1 MVKSF
6 WYKRVIFLQCSYK
19 NGYLYLYNP
28 QVHLMCLLMRGR
40 YLNQVC
46 NDLDLRG
53 IALSLIPA
61 EVSRVPARR
70 FDVPTH
76 TRFVNWYKET
86 VSIDQK
92 IAGDS
97 QANLVGHIM
106 ENYPVC
112 FCFSLYFDVFVCL
125 IWSFRKVLNFQLF
138 EFPW

>member
-1 MVKSF
+1 
-6 WYKRVIFLQCSYK
+6 
-19 NGYLYLYNP
+19 
-28 QVHLMCLLMRGR
+28 MCLLMRGR

-92 IAGDS
+92 MAGDS
-97 QANLVGHIM
+97 QANLVDHIM
-106 ENYPVC
+106 ENYDL
-112 FCFSLYFDVFVCL
+112 FQSLSAQFDPL
-125 IWSFRKVLNFQLF
+125 EKVLDFQLF
-138 EFPW
+138 EFSMPVT

>member
-1 MVKSF
+1 
-6 WYKRVIFLQCSYK
+6 
-19 NGYLYLYNP
+19 
-28 QVHLMCLLMRGR
+28 MCLLMRGR

-46 NDLDLRG
+46 IDLDLRG

-61 EVSRVPARR
+61 EVSRVPAQR

-97 QANLVGHIM
+97 QANLVDHIM
-106 ENYPVC
+106 ENYVLLQ
-112 FCFSLYFDVFVCL
+112 SLF
-125 IWSFRKVLNFQLF
+125 
-138 EFPW
+138 